1 MPVPTLSACF
11 LHQLFGMNTPSEQ
24 LMKLSQTILVPLIP
38 ITLNSRLSI
47 SKRQP
52 DALKTL
58 QERF

>member
-1 MPVPTLSACF
+1 MASNRSKEAHNLKQHNVV
-11 LHQLFGMNTPSEQ
+11 
-24 LMKLSQTILVPLIP
+24 LVLIIP